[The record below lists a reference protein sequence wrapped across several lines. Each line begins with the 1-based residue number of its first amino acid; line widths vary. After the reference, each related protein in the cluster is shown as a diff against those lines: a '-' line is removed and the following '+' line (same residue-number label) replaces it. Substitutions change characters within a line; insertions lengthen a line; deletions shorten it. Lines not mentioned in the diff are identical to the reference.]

1 MAITI
6 SNQLHFFCGLIDQ
19 LILMSSIL
27 PKVSLPQIDSDLMII
42 LDSSTSAPD
51 LPSVASNIG
60 AAGAGAVWL
69 VDVDQAPYNS
79 DGYKLLLSGY
89 GTVVLVSVST
99 RNIERT
105 LRLLDSSIEKNSTR
119 IIPGIWNKMVI
130 IVKTE

>member
-1 MAITI
+1 
-6 SNQLHFFCGLIDQ
+6 
-19 LILMSSIL
+19 
-27 PKVSLPQIDSDLMII
+27 MII

-51 LPSVASNIG
+51 LPSVTSNIG
-60 AAGAGAVWL
+60 AGRAGAVWL

-89 GTVVLVSVST
+89 STLVLVSVST

-130 IVKTE
+130 IVKLNNQRLKIHFTRTS